1 MSCRSKH
8 LLVFLLEAQRHLA
21 FSSGLQPFV
30 QFVAIYEQM
39 LPLLDDR
46 YPSVFGLVIE
56 GLLGYSKVTAYFL
69 DGHRDMQVFFDRN
82 LFGKI
87 VLQRIFETLDSFAK
101 FAYHFRQ
108 VIECQFLVWHVF
120 NI

>member
-39 LPLLDDR
+39 FPLLDDR
-46 YPSVFGLVIE
+46 YPSMLGLVIE
-56 GLLGYSKVTAYFL
+56 G
-69 DGHRDMQVFFDRN
+69 
-82 LFGKI
+82 
-87 VLQRIFETLDSFAK
+87 
-101 FAYHFRQ
+101 
-108 VIECQFLVWHVF
+108 
-120 NI
+120 

>member
-56 GLLGYSKVTAYFL
+56 G
-69 DGHRDMQVFFDRN
+69 
-82 LFGKI
+82 
-87 VLQRIFETLDSFAK
+87 
-101 FAYHFRQ
+101 
-108 VIECQFLVWHVF
+108 
-120 NI
+120 